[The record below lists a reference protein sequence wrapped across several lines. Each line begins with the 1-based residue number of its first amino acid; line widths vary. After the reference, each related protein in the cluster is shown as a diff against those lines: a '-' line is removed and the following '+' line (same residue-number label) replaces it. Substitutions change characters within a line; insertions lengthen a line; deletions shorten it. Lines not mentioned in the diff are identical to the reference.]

1 MKNMSK
7 GILGIELEFL
17 EEILRSIV
25 RQEMAEMRDEI
36 KQTLISKRESL
47 LQEERLHIDQV
58 AELFDVTRHTIHN
71 YRKNGTLPEP
81 KRDISGRPYWTI
93 DQLEI
98 AMKLRGIKTNYPI

>member
-1 MKNMSK
+1 MSK
-7 GILGIELEFL
+7 GILGIELDLL
-17 EEILRSIV
+17 EEMLRTIV
-25 RQEMAEMRDEI
+25 RQEMTVVKDEI

-47 LQEERLHIDQV
+47 LQEERLYIDQV

-98 AMKLRGIKTNYPI
+98 AMKLRGIKTNYAV

>member
-1 MKNMSK
+1 MIK
-7 GILGIELEFL
+7 GILGIELELL
-17 EEILRSIV
+17 EEILRTIV

-47 LQEERLHIDQV
+47 LQEERLYTDQV
-58 AELFDVTRHTIHN
+58 GELLDVSRHTISN
-71 YRKNGTLPEP
+71 YYKNGKLPEP

-98 AMKLRGIKTNYPI
+98 AMKLRGIKTNYTV